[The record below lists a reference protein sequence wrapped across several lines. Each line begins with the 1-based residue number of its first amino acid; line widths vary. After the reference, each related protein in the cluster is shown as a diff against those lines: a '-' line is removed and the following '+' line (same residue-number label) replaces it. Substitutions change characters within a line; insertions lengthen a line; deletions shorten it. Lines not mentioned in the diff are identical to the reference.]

1 MHLSSNGGWH
11 FTDFFTVLTV
21 LFAVSSVQRQIH
33 RLRVTL
39 INETYSAELEDR
51 NSEEFMEMS
60 RYVTNLVKTLMLIL
74 NTYTRR
80 ALNFWI
86 QIIYLDR
93 IRWLYFRD
101 LPNEIK
107 HKYRSSMPW
116 LLRQSKQLIL
126 TIREVF
132 GLHTYL

>member
-11 FTDFFTVLTV
+11 LTDFFTV
-21 LFAVSSVQRQIH
+21 LFAVSSVQRQFH

-60 RYVTNLVKTLMLIL
+60 RYVTNLVKTLMLIM

-80 ALNFWI
+80 ALNF
-86 QIIYLDR
+86 
-93 IRWLYFRD
+93 
-101 LPNEIK
+101 
-107 HKYRSSMPW
+107 
-116 LLRQSKQLIL
+116 
-126 TIREVF
+126 
-132 GLHTYL
+132 